1 PVIDLG
7 DIRASKREAEAGA
20 RRLAGE
26 EARRPFELARGPLL
40 RVRLLRLGP
49 DDHVAPV
56 VLHHIF
62 SDGWSVGV
70 LDRAVA
76 ALYAAYEAGRLS
88 PLPELSVQYADYA
101 AWQRQW
107 LRGDALERQLAYWK
121 ERLAHT
127 VPLDVPGDRPRPAAL
142 TYRGACVRF
151 DLPAAL
157 GE

>member
-1 PVIDLG
+1 
-7 DIRASKREAEAGA
+7 
-20 RRLAGE
+20 
-26 EARRPFELARGPLL
+26 
-40 RVRLLRLGP
+40 
-49 DDHVAPV
+49 DHVALV
-56 VLHHIF
+56 VMHHIV

-70 LDRAVA
+70 LHRELA
-76 ALYAAYEAGRLS
+76 ALYAAYAAGRPS

-127 VPLDVPGDRPRPAAL
+127 VPLDGPGDRPRPAAL

-157 GE
+157 GEQVRGLARREGGTPFMVLLAAFEALLHRYTGRDDFCVGTPIAGRGRAETE